1 MATGAKGAEGMG
13 AGTRIEEALVAAIA
27 AADGPTCPPGLAAA
41 MRYTVFPGG
50 ARVRPKLCLAVALAC
65 GDDRPELSN
74 AAAAAIELLHCASLV
89 HDDLPCFDNAAL
101 RRGKPSVHCTFGEP
115 LAVLTGDALIVLA
128 FETLARAAGAAPERL
143 GPLVSIVG
151 RGVGAPFGL
160 CAGQAWESEPT
171 APLREYQRAKTGALF
186 IAATAAGA
194 AAAGAD
200 PAPWRALGD
209 RLGEAYQVADDL
221 KDALEDAATIGKP
234 VGVDAALDRPNA
246 VSELGV
252 EGAVGRLK
260 QLIGG
265 ALAAIPDCPGAAMLE
280 AIVKGEAERLAPTKA
295 VAEKRRVRVAA

>member
-1 MATGAKGAEGMG
+1 MS
-13 AGTRIEEALVAAIA
+13 GTERIERALQAAIA
-27 AADGPTCPPGLAAA
+27 VAQGPSCPPRLAEALH
-41 MRYTVFPGG
+41 YTVFPGG

-65 GDDRPELSN
+65 GDDRPELAD
-74 AAAAAIELLHCASLV
+74 AAAASIEILHCASLV

-101 RRGKPSVHCTFGEP
+101 RRGKPSVHCAFDEP
-115 LAVLTGDALIVLA
+115 LAVLAGDTLIVLA
-128 FETLARAAGAAPERL
+128 FETLARASGAAPERL
-143 GPLVSIVG
+143 GPLVSIIG
-151 RGVGAPFGL
+151 RSVGAPFGI

-234 VGVDAALDRPNA
+234 VGVDAALERPSA

-252 EGAVGRLK
+252 AGAVGRLK
-260 QLIGG
+260 ELIGG
-265 ALAAIPDCPGAAMLE
+265 ALEAIPDCQGADLLRG
-280 AIVKGEAERLAPTKA
+280 IVMGEAERLAPKKA
-295 VAEKRRVRVAA
+295 ALSKEAA

>member
-1 MATGAKGAEGMG
+1 MAASTRAAS
-13 AGTRIEEALVAAIA
+13 TRIEQALGRAIDA
-27 AADGPTCPPGLAAA
+27 TGGPSCPPGLAAA

-65 GDDRPELSN
+65 GDDRPALSD

-89 HDDLPCFDNAAL
+89 HDDLPCFDNAPL

-128 FETLARAAGAAPERL
+128 FETIARAGVVAPERL
-143 GPLVSIVG
+143 GPLVSIIG

-160 CAGQAWESEPT
+160 CAGQAWESEPA

-246 VSELGV
+246 VTELGI
-252 EGAVGRLK
+252 EGAVGRLR

-265 ALAAIPDCPGAAMLE
+265 ALDAIPDCPGAAMLE
-280 AIVKGEAERLAPTKA
+280 AIVKGEAERLAPTK
-295 VAEKRRVRVAA
+295 VAEKRVRVAA